1 LKKTVGRNETDKQ
14 SLTSLNSTYY
24 EITPKMRGFAITIF
38 TLMALIVEAQP
49 SDSLIIFSGYILDTD
64 SLPIEN
70 ALLVNYRTIHGNT
83 TNEKGFFKI
92 CLQKG
97 DSLMINHLS
106 YERRII
112 KANDKPSL
120 SNCYFL
126 KFSPYEMKTI
136 DVNYRNIEMENF
148 HRNMKLINY
157 QMRMNTP
164 TYRTNTERNA
174 YAPPAAGNQTVGIN
188 LFEVIRYIKTKKYR
202 NSIEENK

>member
-1 LKKTVGRNETDKQ
+1 M
-14 SLTSLNSTYY
+14 NSTHYVN
-24 EITPKMRGFAITIF
+24 TLKMRGFVLTIF
-38 TLMALIVEAQP
+38 TLMTLIAKAQP

-112 KANDKPSL
+112 KANDKPSM

-136 DVNYRNIEMENF
+136 EVSYRNIEMENF
-148 HRNMKLINY
+148 RRNMKLINY

-164 TYRTNTERNA
+164 HYHTHTEWNA
-174 YAPPAAGNQTVGIN
+174 YAPPAAVNQFVGIN
-188 LFEVIRYIKTKKYR
+188 LFDLFHYVKSQKYR
-202 NSIEENK
+202 KSIEENK